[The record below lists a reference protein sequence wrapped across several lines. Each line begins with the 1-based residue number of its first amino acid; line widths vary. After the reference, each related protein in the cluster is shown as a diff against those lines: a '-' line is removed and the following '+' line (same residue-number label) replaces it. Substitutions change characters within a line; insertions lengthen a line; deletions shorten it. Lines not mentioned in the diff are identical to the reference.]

1 MACLVTYGKSES
13 ILPAVNEATTGLPPQ
28 TPTPTTTTTTA
39 TITTTTT
46 ATITNENTAAP
57 ATDAAGLPYS
67 GSNSII
73 LSGLCALSIILGA
86 KL

>member
-1 MACLVTYGKSES
+1 MKFSSRIVLFTMLVAIIMVCLVTHGNAEGNNGDEKDKQNNTS
-13 ILPAVNEATTGLPPQ
+13 PD
-28 TPTPTTTTTTA
+28 TPTA
-39 TITTTTT
+39 K
-46 ATITNENTAAP
+46 A
-57 ATDAAGLPYS
+57 AAGLSYS